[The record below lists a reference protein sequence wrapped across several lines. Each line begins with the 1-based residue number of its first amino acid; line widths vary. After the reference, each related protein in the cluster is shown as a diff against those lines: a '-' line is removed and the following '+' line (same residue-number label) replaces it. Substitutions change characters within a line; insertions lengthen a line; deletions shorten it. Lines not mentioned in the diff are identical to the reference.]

1 MSRVDALRKLLR
13 LGELSLSEILL
24 IMGGDRDEVED
35 ALARL
40 TQSKEVQRVGPYYHG
55 AKFRLVSDACG
66 PLVGVV

>member
-24 IMGGDRDEVED
+24 IMGGDRDEAED

-40 TQSKEVQRVGPYYHG
+40 TQSKEVQRIGPCFHG
-55 AKFRLVSDACG
+55 AKFKLVA
-66 PLVGVV
+66 